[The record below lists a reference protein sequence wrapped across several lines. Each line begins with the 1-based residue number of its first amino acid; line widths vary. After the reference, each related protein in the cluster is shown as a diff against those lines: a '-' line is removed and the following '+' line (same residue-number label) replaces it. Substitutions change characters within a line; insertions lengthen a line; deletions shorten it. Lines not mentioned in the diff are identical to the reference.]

1 MNDLGHTIDIIRR
14 ANDMAAMAINLAS
27 AGALPKREW
36 PSVYRVYAMMQKKF
50 IETVTRRYSISKRLP
65 RLPRASKRIERF
77 ARVNKMTSYQ
87 WRLLMQRYPEL
98 KPWMD
103 QVEGKLKCT
112 RRITK

>member
-36 PSVYRVYAMMQKKF
+36 PSVYRVYAMSSKKF
-50 IETVTRRYSISKRLP
+50 IEAITRQYSVSKQLP
-65 RLPRASKRIERF
+65 RLPRSSKQVEHF
-77 ARVNKMTSYQ
+77 ARKNKMTSYQ
-87 WRLLMQRYPEL
+87 GRLLMQRYPEL

>member
-1 MNDLGHTIDIIRR
+1 MNDLGHTIDITRL

-27 AGALPKREW
+27 AGALPKEDW
-36 PSVYRVYAMMQKKF
+36 PSIYRAYAMSSKKF
-50 IETVTRRYSISKRLP
+50 IEAITHQHSISKRLP
-65 RLPRASKRIERF
+65 RLPRSSKRVEHF
-77 ARVNKMTSYQ
+77 ARVNKVTSYQ

-98 KPWMD
+98 KSWMD